1 MLSKC
6 MQYMGT
12 YSVASSLLIKIGI
25 KLGNYF
31 SPILINRL
39 LASQLTTTVGALHPL
54 PPVQA
59 TCVHGCWKH
68 SKTINEL
75 FALLMRFQILL
86 YSFVKQTEKFYVPK

>member
-1 MLSKC
+1 
-6 MQYMGT
+6 MGT

-54 PPVQA
+54 PLYKLL
-59 TCVHGCWKH
+59 GCH
-68 SKTINEL
+68 YET
-75 FALLMRFQILL
+75 FQKQNKQFYWLHTILL
-86 YSFVKQTEKFYVPK
+86 HFFIYNNSTILIHKWIAGALA